1 MMYFIFYKFYPT
13 TLSTIILLS
22 SIFTPTY
29 VTISIT
35 ISVITFTID
44 VILILYVMVR
54 PSLMT
59 VIIYVTNL
67 HLSSLIHLPY
77 VMTYVITI
85 AVIVPIYFAMAVNW
99 HHLYAI
105 VNDVM
110 ICGHQWCCYFIVRFP
125 ICPFYLQLPHP
136 FFSLCCSSKNAIPI
150 QCYYHYAMTYVMTC
164 VMIFAIPCVMTYA
177 MHHYQHHYH
186 CLCLYNLPSISVIMC
201 YLA

>member
-1 MMYFIFYKFYPT
+1 MVDLTTVSVPVLVYTPTYHDCTHISTTIMIFCPISFTMAPSDMMYFIFYKFYPT

-35 ISVITFTID
+35 IYVITFTID

-110 ICGHQWCCYFIVRFP
+110 ICGHQ
-125 ICPFYLQLPHP
+125 
-136 FFSLCCSSKNAIPI
+136 
-150 QCYYHYAMTYVMTC
+150 
-164 VMIFAIPCVMTYA
+164 
-177 MHHYQHHYH
+177 
-186 CLCLYNLPSISVIMC
+186 
-201 YLA
+201 